1 MGPGGTLGLKHGV
14 SRIDDL
20 TTREFASCCG
30 VNLAGCI
37 RVLWFVVCGLGLWAW
52 WFGASGCFAMGT
64 RACGTVE
71 MPATRDGP
79 LPRSQPGAPALSSSP
94 RHSSLFISFRGPNGP
109 CRTARKALPTPPCQ
123 QRARCHPVKPTAGV
137 PGTPVL
143 GTPGFAPILIPRPK
157 AGVSTVGF
165 WLRSGQAPA
174 VAVFRGN
181 FRFCRHPETTI

>member
-37 RVLWFVVCGLGLWAW
+37 RVLWFVVWVFGLGGSARVV
-52 WFGASGCFAMGT
+52 ASRWGPGLAERSKCQLLGT
-64 RACGTVE
+64 AHCRDLSLARLPSHPHPGT
-71 MPATRDGP
+71 
-79 LPRSQPGAPALSSSP
+79 APFSSP
-94 RHSSLFISFRGPNGP
+94 SVG
-109 CRTARKALPTPPCQ
+109 RTAHAGQQGRRFPPHHANSG
-123 QRARCHPVKPTAGV
+123 RAATPVKPTAGV

-174 VAVFRGN
+174 VAVFRGD